1 MIRTTGSWKQAWTG
15 RRGAGFLCSAHER
28 AIGLDLPKLLALL
41 KARAGLLA
49 AITIGAAALALILSL
64 AQAERYKATS
74 VLLFGG
80 APRAEILLE
89 GGTNDTGSTDVQQ
102 AAATNV
108 ALASLDSVAARV
120 KQRLGTPASVQE
132 LRNAMNIQA
141 EGESSLVDLTAEWR
155 TADGAALLATTFG
168 EEVVALRREM
178 AQAEIQRAIEALN
191 QTIAGA
197 GDDAAQVAPLKQR
210 VSQLQLLKAV
220 QTGDVRLAERA
231 VPPQSASAPRPV
243 FNAIAAGLVALLL
256 GLGGVVLFARLDTR
270 IHDEGELAAL
280 ISAPVLARIPRSRAR
295 AASSRSARAG
305 GVVVPRGDP
314 VPAPQRPAHETA
326 GTGCGGGGHEPAGRR
341 RQDDGRRLAGPV
353 AGVQRGGGARGG
365 LRPAQ
370 PDAPHVFRRPRRAR
384 RHAAE
389 PAAGRPRRSRRLPVG
404 LSGQAPMR
412 EMFDEL
418 RDKADYVVVDT
429 SPVASVAHASAV
441 CAAADEVILV
451 IDLGR
456 IRRKNLLA
464 AKEHLANARA
474 NVIGIVLNRAVGDVA
489 AYYPNAEV
497 IPKSDIAPSH

>member
-1 MIRTTGSWKQAWTG
+1 MSEP
-15 RRGAGFLCSAHER
+15 S
-28 AIGLDLPKLLALL
+28 GLDLPKLLALL

-49 AITIGAAALALILSL
+49 AITLGAAALALVVSL
-64 AQAERYKATS
+64 AQPERFKATS

-89 GGTNDTGSTDVQQ
+89 GGTNDSGSTDVQQ

-132 LRNAMNIQA
+132 LRDAMNIQA
-141 EGESSLVDLTAEWR
+141 EGESSLVDLTADWR

-197 GDDAAQVAPLKQR
+197 GGDAAQVAPLKQR

-270 IHDEGELAAL
+270 IHDEGELTAL
-280 ISAPVLARIPRSRAR
+280 ISAPVLARIPEVAR
-295 AASSRSARAG
+295 PRRFIPFGARGEESSFLEAIQFLRLNVQRTRPPG
-305 GVVVPRGDP
+305 QGVVVAVTSP
-314 VPAPQRPAHETA
+314 
-326 GTGCGGGGHEPAGRR
+326 
-341 RQDDGRRLAGPV
+341 LAGDGKTMVV
-353 AGVQRGGGARGG
+353 AWLAQSLAFNEAEVLAVDSDLRSPMLHTYFDARDELGGMLPN
-365 LRPAQ
+365 LRLVGPG
-370 PDAPHVFRRPRRAR
+370 D
-384 RHAAE
+384 HAA
-389 PAAGRPRRSRRLPVG
+389 LPVG

-456 IRRKNLLA
+456 IRRKDLLA

-489 AYYPNAEV
+489 AYYPHAEL